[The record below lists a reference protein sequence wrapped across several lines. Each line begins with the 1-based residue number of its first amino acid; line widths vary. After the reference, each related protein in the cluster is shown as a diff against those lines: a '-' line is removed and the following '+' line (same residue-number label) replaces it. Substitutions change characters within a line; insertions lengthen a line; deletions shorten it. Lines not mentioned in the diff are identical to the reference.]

1 MDTTQQQGQPNVPPS
16 GNKSGLKEIE
26 DFLELYL
33 HTNVPFHLPLAV
45 KEFIV
50 KFGPWIDLVLL
61 VIAAPIVLA
70 ALGLSIVFLPFGAI
84 THPFATVFGTI
95 HWIIMLAAFV
105 LQAAALPGLFRR
117 SLHTGWYYIFY
128 ATLIGSLGQLLYGNI
143 IGFVVG
149 TAISLYFLFQVKQLY
164 K

>member
-1 MDTTQQQGQPNVPPS
+1 METTQPGQTPPS
-16 GNKSGLKEIE
+16 SNKSGLKEIE

-33 HTNVPFHLPLAV
+33 HTKVPFHLPLNV

-50 KFGPWIDLVLL
+50 KYGPWIDLVLL

-70 ALGLSIVFLPFGAI
+70 ALGLSLVFLPFGAI
-84 THPFATVFGTI
+84 THPFATIYGTI
-95 HWIIMLAAFV
+95 HWIITLVAFA
-105 LQAAALPGLFRR
+105 LKAAALPGLFHR
-117 SLHTGWYYIFY
+117 SLNKGWYYVFY
-128 ATLIGSLGQLLYGNI
+128 ATLIGSLGELLYGNI

-149 TAISLYFLFQVKQLY
+149 TAISLYFLFQIKEMY